1 MKIFRKIKEL
11 KTHLRPLQYS
21 GKQIGF
27 VPTMGYLHRG
37 HLSLI
42 EASVKENDIT
52 VISIFVNPT
61 QFGPNEDLAS
71 YPRDEK
77 RDIELAEEVGAKVA
91 FIPTP
96 EEMYDNALTT
106 VKVEHLTQQLCGLSR
121 PTHFDGVTTVVTK
134 LFNIVH
140 PDQAYFGEK
149 DAQQAIVIE
158 KMVKDLDMDVTI
170 NVCPIVREEDGLAM
184 SSRNVYLSEQERKE
198 ATMLR
203 KSLLEAKEQ
212 IDGGERDAL
221 LIKRNIIDR
230 INNNTSGEVDYV
242 EILNKETLEPIER
255 IEGKTLI
262 AMAVKFSKA
271 RLIDNI
277 LIE

>member
-11 KTHLRPLQYS
+11 KAYLRPLQYS
-21 GKQIGF
+21 GKSIGF
-27 VPTMGYLHRG
+27 VPTMGYLHQG
-37 HLSLI
+37 HLSLL
-42 EASVKENDIT
+42 ETSVKENDIT

-61 QFGPNEDLAS
+61 QFGPTEDLDS

-77 RDIELAEEVGAKVA
+77 RDVALAEKVGADVA

-96 EEMYDNALTT
+96 EEMYRNALTT
-106 VKVEHLTQQLCGLSR
+106 VKVANLTQGLCGLSR

-140 PDQAYFGEK
+140 PDQAYFGQK
-149 DAQQAIVIE
+149 DAQQAIVIS
-158 KMVKDLDMDVTI
+158 KMVKDLDMDVNI

-184 SSRNVYLSEQERKE
+184 SSRNVYLTPQEREE

-203 KSLLEAKEQ
+203 KSLLNAKQQFEE
-212 IDGGERDAL
+212 GERNAQN
-221 LIKRNIIDR
+221 IKNDIIEK
-230 INNNTSGEVDYV
+230 INKNTSGEVDYV
-242 EILNKETLEPIER
+242 EILDKESLQSIEK
-255 IEGKTLI
+255 IKGTTLI

-277 LIE
+277 ILE